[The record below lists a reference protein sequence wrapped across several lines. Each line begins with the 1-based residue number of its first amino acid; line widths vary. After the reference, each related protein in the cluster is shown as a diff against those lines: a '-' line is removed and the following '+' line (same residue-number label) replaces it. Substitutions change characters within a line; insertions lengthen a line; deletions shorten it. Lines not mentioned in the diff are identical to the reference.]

1 LPAAVSVPKPHR
13 LRDPKAIQAARK
25 DYCELCHRPAYG
37 EPHHLWSRGC
47 GGPDHRFNLIQLC
60 QQHHRDAQ
68 DALIPREFL
77 INIVSRR
84 EGVDVETVIQK
95 INQLRGRG

>member
-1 LPAAVSVPKPHR
+1 MMLPKPHR
-13 LRDPKAIQAARK
+13 ITSKAAIAAARK

-47 GGPDHRFNLIQLC
+47 GGPDHRLNLIQLC
-60 QQHHRDAQ
+60 QRHHRDAE
-68 DALIPREFL
+68 DGRIPREFL

-84 EGVDVETVIQK
+84 EGVDVETVIREV
-95 INQLRGRG
+95 NRMRGRG